1 MIFKFCDTNV
11 NILTYVPLSMQTS
24 KMELTNED
32 REILKD
38 FKDSLEHSIGY
49 IEMVLEGDLTDC
61 DEIGYLFRDFVGE
74 RAMFGEGR
82 YPTNQKI
89 YEALEN
95 INNRYE
101 ESQDVL

>member
-38 FKDSLEHSIGY
+38 FKDSLEHSIRY
-49 IEMVLEGDLTDC
+49 IETVLTSSLTDC

-74 RAMFGEGR
+74 KGLGYGR

-89 YEALEN
+89 YEALED

>member
-1 MIFKFCDTNV
+1 MNDRYYFWGPLLYHSTVLNCD
-11 NILTYVPLSMQTS
+11 
-24 KMELTNED
+24 
-32 REILKD
+32 EILKD

-74 RAMFGEGR
+74 KALFSHGR

-95 INNRYE
+95 MNRRYE
-101 ESQDVL
+101 EGQDVL

>member
-24 KMELTNED
+24 KMELTNKD

-38 FKDSLEHSIGY
+38 FKDSLEHSIRY
-49 IEMVLEGDLTDC
+49 IETVLGGDLTDC
-61 DEIGYLFRDFVGE
+61 DEIGYLYRDFVGE
-74 RAMFGEGR
+74 KGFGYGR

-89 YEALEN
+89 YEALED

-101 ESQDVL
+101 EGQDVL